1 MYDRFYTIS
10 IPGEAMRKTKKTDAV
25 GTFLGSDASVE
36 GTLAFNGTIQ
46 LDGKVKGK
54 ISSNGGTV
62 IIGEKAVIDA
72 DIVVGV
78 AIIKGEV
85 NGTINASER
94 ITLQPPAKVV
104 GDIQAPEI
112 SIEENVIFDGNCAMK
127 SRAVSTGKTT
137 DAPQKPFSQ
146 QQLK

>member
-1 MYDRFYTIS
+1 
-10 IPGEAMRKTKKTDAV
+10 MRKTKKTDVV

-36 GTLAFNGTIQ
+36 GTLEFNGTIQ

-54 ISSNGGTV
+54 ISSSGGTV

-72 DIVVGV
+72 DIAVGV

-85 NGTINASER
+85 NGTISASGR
-94 ITLQPPAKVV
+94 ITLKPPAKVV
-104 GDIQAPEI
+104 GDIRAPEI
-112 SIEENVIFDGNCAMK
+112 SIEENVIFDGNCTMK

-137 DAPQKPFSQ
+137 DVPPKLFPTSN
-146 QQLK
+146 